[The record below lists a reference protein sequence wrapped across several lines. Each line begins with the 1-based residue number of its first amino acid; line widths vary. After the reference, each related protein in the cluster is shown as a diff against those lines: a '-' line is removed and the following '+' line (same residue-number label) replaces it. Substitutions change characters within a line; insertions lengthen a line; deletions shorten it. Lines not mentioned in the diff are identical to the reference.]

1 MTDDQLLTAARN
13 GDRDAFDQLVAPHR
27 RELHAHCYRM
37 LGSTHDADDALQ
49 DSMLRAWRGLGG
61 FAGRSSLR
69 TWLFKIATNACLA
82 DIDRNGRRHLPV
94 DLGPSENRRTDR
106 GTEVPWLEPY
116 PTNADDSDSSPESSL
131 ERRES
136 IELAFVAAVQQL
148 SSNQRA
154 VLVLRDVLR
163 FSAAEAALVL
173 DTTVDSV
180 NSALARARRQLSAR
194 RPERSQQA
202 TLRTLGDRRVS
213 ALVAAYVGAWER
225 RDAAAIV
232 SLLTADATFS
242 MPPRPDWYRGRDA
255 IARFLADEPLT
266 IRWRLVP
273 ILANGQLAFGCYTSD
288 DTGWTAHSID
298 VVTLRDDRIEHI
310 TGFLQP
316 GLLRRFALPGRLAA

>member
-1 MTDDQLLTAARN
+1 MTDVQLLTAASD
-13 GDRDAFDQLVAPHR
+13 GDRNAFDRLVAPHR

-49 DSMLRAWRGLGG
+49 DTMLRAWRGLGG

-69 TWLFKIATNACLA
+69 TWLFTIATNASLA
-82 DIDRNGRRHLPV
+82 VIERNGRRHLPV
-94 DLGPSENRRTDR
+94 DLGPSPNRPSDGER
-106 GTEVPWLEPY
+106 EISWLEPY
-116 PTNADDSDSSPESSL
+116 PTVDEDKDSSPESSV

-136 IELAFVAAVQQL
+136 VELAFIAAVQHL
-148 SSNQRA
+148 SPNQRA
-154 VLVLRDVLR
+154 VLVLRDVLG
-163 FSAAEAALVL
+163 FSADEAAVIL
-173 DTTVDSV
+173 DTTLDSV

-202 TLRTLGDRRVS
+202 TLRTLGDQRIA
-213 ALVAAYVGAWER
+213 ALVSAYVGAWER
-225 RDAAAIV
+225 RDPTAIV

-242 MPPRPDWYRGRDA
+242 MPPRRDWYQGRET

-266 IRWRLVP
+266 LRWRLLP
-273 ILANGQLAFGCYTSD
+273 ILANGQLAFGCYVPNE
-288 DTGWTAHSID
+288 TGWAAHSID

-316 GLLRRFALPGRLAA
+316 TLLRRFALPERLAT